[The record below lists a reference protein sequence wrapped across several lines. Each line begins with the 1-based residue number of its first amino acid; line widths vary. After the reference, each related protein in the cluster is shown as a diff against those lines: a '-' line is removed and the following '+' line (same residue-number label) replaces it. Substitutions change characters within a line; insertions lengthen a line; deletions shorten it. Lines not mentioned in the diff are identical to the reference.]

1 MLDPTFAPILL
12 DTLGVSFTSSSPSR
26 PEVDP
31 LAPQQHTSLLASPPR
46 RFGAIV
52 GLLSGGIA
60 VTIGM
65 LVAALGGVASPIDA
79 VGSSFIDR
87 TPHWLKTLA
96 IDWFGTSDKTALR
109 VGIVIVLAAIALVA
123 GSFSVTSPK
132 PLNSA
137 ILIFAFLGAL
147 SASEREGSNGVSILA
162 PILGATIGI
171 ASAVLMLG
179 MLTNRWLTASTPS
192 QSRVPLGWDRR
203 GFMRATTAVG
213 ATAVVAGLIG
223 QSREQQ
229 RVRSTESQRPASLP
243 PVSDSLSP
251 SEISQDASFITPN
264 SDFYRIDTALSFP
277 NVNLETWKLRI
288 HGLVDQEITLSYAD
302 IAAMPQVEKV
312 ITICCVSNEVGGPYI
327 GNAVWQG
334 VYLKD
339 LLMQAGVKPEAQQLF
354 SRSLDGW
361 TCGFPIEVALDGRDA
376 LLAIGMN
383 GEPLPLANG
392 FPARLIVPGIY
403 GYVSATKWL
412 SEIEVNKWSDAEG
425 YWIPRGWARDAPIK
439 TQSRI
444 DVPRAGATVTAGQT
458 RIAGVAWAQHTG
470 IEKVEVRIDA
480 EEWKDAV
487 LGDDITD
494 DTWRLWTFDWQS
506 TSGKHTIQVRATD
519 KSGYT
524 QTEMVTGVA
533 PDGAT
538 GWHTRQVSVA

>member
-1 MLDPTFAPILL
+1 M
-12 DTLGVSFTSSSPSR
+12 SFTSSSPSS

-31 LAPQQHTSLLASPPR
+31 LAPQQHTALLSSPSR
-46 RFGAIV
+46 RHGAIV
-52 GLLSGGIA
+52 GLLSGGLA

-65 LVAALGGVASPIDA
+65 LVAALGEVASPIDA

-109 VGIVIVLAAIALVA
+109 VGIVIVLIAVALIA

-132 PLNSA
+132 PLSSA

-147 SASEREGSNGVSILA
+147 SASERERSNGASILA
-162 PILGATIGI
+162 PIVGAIIGI
-171 ASAVLMLG
+171 ASAVLLLRI
-179 MLTNRWLTASTPS
+179 LTNHWRTASTPS
-192 QSRVPLGWDRR
+192 PSQVPLGWDRR
-203 GFMRATTAVG
+203 RFVRASAAVG
-213 ATAVVAGLIG
+213 ATAVTAGLIG
-223 QSREQQ
+223 QSKELQ
-229 RVRSTESQRPASLP
+229 RVRSTESQRPDSLP
-243 PVSDSLSP
+243 PVARPLPP
-251 SEISQDASFITPN
+251 SEISQDVSFITPN

-277 NVNLETWKLRI
+277 NVNLENWKLRI
-288 HGLVDQEITLSYAD
+288 HGLVNQEITLSYAD

-312 ITICCVSNEVGGPYI
+312 ITICCVSNEIGGPYI

-339 LLMQAGVKPEAQQLF
+339 LLMQAGVKPEAEQLF

-383 GEPLPLANG
+383 GEPLPLTHG

-403 GYVSATKWL
+403 GYISATKWL
-412 SEIEVNKWSDAEG
+412 SEIEVNKWSDEEG

-444 DVPRAGATVTAGQT
+444 DVPRAGATVTAGLT
-458 RIAGVAWAQHTG
+458 RIAGVSWAQHTG
-470 IEKVEVRIDA
+470 IKKVEVRIDA
-480 EEWKDAV
+480 DEWNEAV
-487 LGDDITD
+487 LGDDISD

-506 TSGKHTIQVRATD
+506 TSGTHTIQVRATD

-524 QTEMVTGVA
+524 QTETVTGVA

-538 GWHTRQVSVA
+538 GWHTRKISVA

>member
-1 MLDPTFAPILL
+1 M
-12 DTLGVSFTSSSPSR
+12 SFTSSSPSS

-31 LAPQQHTSLLASPPR
+31 LAPQQHTSLLSSPSR
-46 RFGAIV
+46 RLGAIV
-52 GLLSGGIA
+52 GLLSGGLA

-65 LVAALGGVASPIDA
+65 LVAALGDVASPIDT

-96 IDWFGTSDKTALR
+96 IDWFGTNDKTALR
-109 VGIVIVLAAIALVA
+109 VGIVIVLATVALIA

-132 PLNSA
+132 PLTSA

-147 SASEREGSNGVSILA
+147 SASEREGSNGASLLA
-162 PILGATIGI
+162 PIVGATIGI
-171 ASAVLMLG
+171 ASAVLLLRI
-179 MLTNRWLTASTPS
+179 LTNHWLAASTPS
-192 QSRVPLGWDRR
+192 PSQVPLGWDRR
-203 GFMRATTAVG
+203 RFMRASAAVG
-213 ATAVVAGLIG
+213 ATAVTTGLIG
-223 QSREQQ
+223 QRKEQQ
-229 RVRSTESQRPASLP
+229 RVRSTESQRPTSLP
-243 PVSDSLSP
+243 PVSNSLPP
-251 SEISQDASFITPN
+251 SEISQDISFITPN
-264 SDFYRIDTALSFP
+264 NDFYRIDTALSFP

-312 ITICCVSNEVGGPYI
+312 ITICCVSNEIGGPYI

-339 LLMQAGVKPEAQQLF
+339 LLLQAGVKPEAEQVF

-361 TCGFPIEVALDGRDA
+361 TCGFPIEIALDGRDA

-383 GEPLPLANG
+383 GEPLPLAHG

-403 GYVSATKWL
+403 GYISATKWL

-444 DVPRAGATVTAGQT
+444 DVPRAGATVAAGKT
-458 RIAGVAWAQHTG
+458 RVAGVSWAQHTG
-470 IEKVEVRIDA
+470 IQKVEVRIDD
-480 EEWKDAV
+480 EEWNNAV

-494 DTWRLWTFDWQS
+494 DTWRLWTFDWQA
-506 TSGKHTIQVRATD
+506 TSGEHTIQVRATD

-524 QTEMVTGVA
+524 QTETVTGVA

-538 GWHTRQVSVA
+538 GWHTRTVSVA

>member
-1 MLDPTFAPILL
+1 M
-12 DTLGVSFTSSSPSR
+12 SFTSSSPSS

-31 LAPQQHTSLLASPPR
+31 LAPQQHTSLLSSPSR
-46 RFGAIV
+46 RLGGLV
-52 GLLSGGIA
+52 GLLSGGLA
-60 VTIGM
+60 VTTGM
-65 LVAALGGVASPIDA
+65 LVAALSNVSSPIDT

-87 TPHWLKTLA
+87 TPHWLKTFA
-96 IDWFGTSDKTALR
+96 IAWFGTNDKTALR
-109 VGIVIVLAAIALVA
+109 VGIVIVLATIALVA

-132 PLNSA
+132 PLISA

-147 SASEREGSNGVSILA
+147 SASERAGSDGASILA
-162 PILGATIGI
+162 PTIGALLGI
-171 ASAVLMLG
+171 ASAVLLLK
-179 MLTNRWLTASTPS
+179 MLTNRWLAASTPS
-192 QSRVPLGWDRR
+192 SSQVPLGWDRR
-203 GFMRATTAVG
+203 RFMRTSTAVG

-223 QSREQQ
+223 QSEERQ

-243 PVSDSLSP
+243 LVSDSLSP

-277 NVNLETWKLRI
+277 NVNLATWKLRI
-288 HGLVDQEITLSYAD
+288 RGLVDQEINLSYAE
-302 IAAMPQVEKV
+302 IAAMPQVEKT
-312 ITICCVSNEVGGPYI
+312 ITICCVSNEIGGPFI

-339 LLMQAGVKPEAQQLF
+339 LLQQAGVKPEAEQLF

-361 TCGFPIEVALDGRDA
+361 TCGFPIELALDGRDA
-376 LLAIGMN
+376 LVAIGMN
-383 GEPLPLANG
+383 GEPLPLAHG

-412 SEIEVNKWSDAEG
+412 SEIEVIKWSDAEG
-425 YWIPRGWARDAPIK
+425 YWIPRGWAREAPIK

-444 DVPRAGATVTAGQT
+444 DVPRAGATFAAGQT

-480 EEWKDAV
+480 EAWSEAV
-487 LGDDITD
+487 LGDDISD
-494 DTWRLWTFDWQS
+494 DTWRLWTFDWQA
-506 TSGKHTIQVRATD
+506 TSGTHTVQVRATD

-524 QTEMVTGVA
+524 QTETVTGIA

-538 GWHTRQVSVA
+538 GWHTRKVSVA

>member
-1 MLDPTFAPILL
+1 M
-12 DTLGVSFTSSSPSR
+12 SFTSSSPSS

-31 LAPQQHTSLLASPPR
+31 LAPRQNTSLLSSPPR
-46 RFGAIV
+46 RLGAIV
-52 GLLSGGIA
+52 GLLSGGLA
-60 VTIGM
+60 VTVGM

-87 TPHWLKTLA
+87 TPPWLKTLA
-96 IDWFGTSDKTALR
+96 IDWFGTNDKAALR
-109 VGIVIVLAAIALVA
+109 VGIVIVLATIALFA
-123 GSFSVTSPK
+123 GSLSVKAPA
-132 PLNSA
+132 PLVCA

-147 SASEREGSNGVSILA
+147 SASEREGSNGASILA
-162 PILGATIGI
+162 PIVGAIIGI
-171 ASAVLMLG
+171 ASALLLLS
-179 MLTNRWLTASTPS
+179 MLTKSWLAASTPS
-192 QSRVPLGWDRR
+192 PSQVPLGWDRR
-203 GFMRATTAVG
+203 RFMRATTAVG
-213 ATAVVAGLIG
+213 ATAVTVGFIG
-223 QSREQQ
+223 QSKERQ
-229 RVRSTESQRPASLP
+229 RVRSTESQRLNSLP
-243 PVSDSLSP
+243 PVSDSLPP

-277 NVNLETWKLRI
+277 TVNLEKWKLRI

-302 IAAMPQVEKV
+302 IAAMPQVEKT

-339 LLMQAGVKPEAQQLF
+339 LLLQAGVKPEAEQLF

-361 TCGFPIEVALDGRDA
+361 TCGFPIEIALDGRDA

-412 SEIEVNKWSDAEG
+412 SEIEVNRWSDAEG
-425 YWIPRGWARDAPIK
+425 YWIPRGWAREAPIK

-444 DVPRAGATVTAGQT
+444 DVPRAGATVTAGLT
-458 RIAGVAWAQHTG
+458 RIAGVAWAQQTG
-470 IEKVEVRIDA
+470 IEKVEVRIDSK
-480 EEWKDAV
+480 EWNEAV
-487 LGDDITD
+487 LGDDISD

-524 QTEMVTGVA
+524 QTETVTNIA

-538 GWHTRQVSVA
+538 GWHTRTVSVA